1 MKPWAL
7 LALVVAAAGAAGSL
21 YLSIGMGLKAC
32 PLCFYQR
39 TFVMSVVAVLGVGLA
54 VDRARADLLCLLCLP
69 LSVAGLGVAAFHEY
83 LVIDGALECPLGLL
97 NVGTVPA
104 QSVALF
110 VVLTALLAVG
120 SIRNAG
126 VAAGSVALG
135 LLLAWGCVA
144 SAPPMPPPPTKAY
157 DKPLDVCRPPFQP

>member
-1 MKPWAL
+1 
-7 LALVVAAAGAAGSL
+7 
-21 YLSIGMGLKAC
+21 
-32 PLCFYQR
+32 
-39 TFVMSVVAVLGVGLA
+39 
-54 VDRARADLLCLLCLP
+54 
-69 LSVAGLGVAAFHEY
+69 VAAFHEY